1 MRNPNPLFH
10 WDGDTGIILDLR
22 HRKTGFS
29 PRETLGV
36 RKCQSKDFK
45 FWSPRTTTTTTS
57 HSHHRFATLKRN
69 DDTAILHNVSKETAI
84 RVSFDKEKKT
94 EEDYNAAASCYQ
106 FKRPLKEQN
115 MSSSKRS
122 EIHAQSREREEE
134 EEARDLLLKL
144 RIARLFELH
153 RELAV
158 CWQAVVDDG
167 VWKQADGQTIVRKII
182 VHGLD
187 ILHSSSCSA
196 EQQ

>member
-1 MRNPNPLFH
+1 L
-10 WDGDTGIILDLR
+10 
-22 HRKTGFS
+22 KT
-29 PRETLGV
+29 
-36 RKCQSKDFK
+36 
-45 FWSPRTTTTTTS
+45 
-57 HSHHRFATLKRN
+57 N

-94 EEDYNAAASCYQ
+94 EEGYNAAASCYQ

-122 EIHAQSREREEE
+122 EIHAQSREREREREREEEEEEEE

-158 CWQAVVDDG
+158 C
-167 VWKQADGQTIVRKII
+167 
-182 VHGLD
+182 
-187 ILHSSSCSA
+187 
-196 EQQ
+196 